1 MNAFVIP
8 LVVMNGF
15 AVVIYALIMVLK
27 TYVAAYGNC
36 SLVVNGSRTFT
47 VMGGTYLNKALFEN
61 KIYLPSACGGKG
73 TCGFCKVRVTEGVS
87 DPLPVEEILINYK
100 DIRQGY
106 RLSCQTKLRAGIS
119 IEIPEEL
126 LSIREYKG
134 VVKSSNNVTR
144 DIKRIGIRIDEPKEG
159 LDFKSGQYLM
169 FKVGEDETRGYSI
182 ASTERRAD
190 EVQIEVKLI
199 PNGLGSS
206 YLHSLTEGDELTF
219 FGPYGQFYLRD
230 TSHKVICVA
239 GGVGLAPMKPIIFET
254 LMKYPNRDV
263 ELYYGVRTFEDLY
276 DHDLFIRLQANHP
289 RFHYFPT
296 LEQIGESAASAYPF
310 TKGFVNKTLA
320 ENLTDGDRS
329 EAYLCGPPLMINS
342 SIQALLAKDVP
353 EIRILYDKF

>member
-1 MNAFVIP
+1 
-8 LVVMNGF
+8 L
-15 AVVIYALIMVLK
+15 
-27 TYVAAYGNC
+27 
-36 SLVVNGSRTFT
+36 R
-47 VMGGTYLNKALFEN
+47 
-61 KIYLPSACGGKG
+61 
-73 TCGFCKVRVTEGVS
+73 S
-87 DPLPVEEILINYK
+87 D
-100 DIRQGY
+100 
-106 RLSCQTKLRAGIS
+106 IS

-126 LSIREYKG
+126 LSIREYRG
-134 VVKSSNNVTR
+134 VIRSSDYVTR
-144 DIKRIGIRIDEPKEG
+144 DIKRIGIHIDEPKDG

-169 FKVGEDETRGYSI
+169 FKVGEGETRGYSI
-182 ASTERRAD
+182 ASTERRQD

-206 YLHSLTEGDELTF
+206 YLHSLAEGDELTF

-254 LMKYPNRDV
+254 LLKYPDRDV

-276 DHDLFIRLQANHP
+276 DHDMFLRLQANHP

-296 LEQIGESAASAYPF
+296 LEKLEETVASTYAF
-310 TKGFVNKTLA
+310 TQGFVNKTLA
-320 ENLTDGDRS
+320 ANLTDGDKS

-342 SIQALLAKDVP
+342 SIKELVEKGVP